1 MRCFI
6 CTDKHIAVIASHIQT
21 TQETFLS
28 VKDIA
33 YVLKGFNYLSVN
45 ERYNEN
51 DSFKTVSFKGVN
63 KALKTLNYADVLHLA
78 ESLKYQSSDSTAF
91 DNSIAE
97 IMLEKLINDYSIK
110 AENLNQYSSCWSI

>member
-1 MRCFI
+1 MSCFI
-6 CTDKHIAVIASHIQT
+6 CSDKHIAVIANHIQT

-63 KALKTLNYADVLHLA
+63 KALESLNYADVLHLA

-110 AENLNQYSSCWSI
+110 AEKLNQYSSCWTI